1 MFCIQSKNVF
11 YYFRFINLHWCKT
24 IFHVQNA
31 QYTSCIHGWLFSL
44 IYIFLLLYQ
53 KKKKKKSYT
62 EHSIRNWLMIWGIP
76 DDHYERTLHTI
87 FKLYHWSKPITS
99 IMTLPAVIWFK
110 KTFKCLAWTH
120 TLWLEQAFPHVLW
133 VFSGC
138 CQHHVHVMI
147 KFM

>member
-1 MFCIQSKNVF
+1 MQNNISCTKCPV
-11 YYFRFINLHWCKT
+11 YFL
-24 IFHVQNA
+24 
-31 QYTSCIHGWLFSL
+31 YTWVTLFSDL
-44 IYIFLLLYQ
+44 YIFITLSK

-120 TLWLEQAFPHVLW
+120 TLWLEQALPHVLW